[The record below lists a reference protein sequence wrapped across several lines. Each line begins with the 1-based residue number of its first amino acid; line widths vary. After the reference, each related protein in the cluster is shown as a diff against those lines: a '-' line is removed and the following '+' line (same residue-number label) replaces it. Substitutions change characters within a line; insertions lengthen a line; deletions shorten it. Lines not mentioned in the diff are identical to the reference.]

1 MALYGG
7 EGKRA
12 RSGGGDGARR
22 PLSTASRGSCM
33 LSRSPCFFPV
43 SSLVSFA
50 AAARDPRTEGG
61 RPGRAALQSPNRVVT
76 NGQAAAGAR
85 QLQDYKLDLGGPQ
98 KKTRISWKPTT
109 RQLGGTTQQL
119 TENNKSRNV
128 NKKKIQQYITLRAKY
143 TGGEPP
149 KTEASRKKTK
159 LHLDIHLLVYFTPQ
173 EHKHTV
179 TWLCRK
185 L

>member
-98 KKTRISWKPTT
+98 KKHVFPGNRRQDSLAVTR
-109 RQLGGTTQQL
+109 
-119 TENNKSRNV
+119 NNSQ
-128 NKKKIQQYITLRAKY
+128 KIIRV
-143 TGGEPP
+143 GM
-149 KTEASRKKTK
+149 
-159 LHLDIHLLVYFTPQ
+159 
-173 EHKHTV
+173 
-179 TWLCRK
+179 
-185 L
+185 